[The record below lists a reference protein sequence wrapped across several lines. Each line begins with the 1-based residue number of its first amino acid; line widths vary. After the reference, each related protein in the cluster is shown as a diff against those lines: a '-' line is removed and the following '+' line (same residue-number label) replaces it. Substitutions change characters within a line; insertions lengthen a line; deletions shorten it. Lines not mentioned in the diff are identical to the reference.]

1 MAFQFCTND
10 FYLYAETEP
19 ADPGQTETTV
29 ETGTEEMTDTSDSG
43 EASTDTTTPPEE
55 TPDPAPAPNPEQPAT
70 PQEEQREVAG
80 ILELEFKDEEGNA
93 LKSVDSIALTD
104 KYVGDTIRLTDLG
117 VDTNVADYTLIDIK
131 DSNDSTKDYNQN
143 SVDFVLTM
151 NVTKLQLV
159 YRANPKDQETP
170 PDENNAT
177 TDDSQQGEEESE
189 EAGSATEEELIK
201 EEETEESLD
210 EEFSQKPQNISLSV
224 LLAELTRSD
233 NIPITMVG
241 DDGSTSKGSFEGGA
255 ISESTAPEWEGY
267 TFTNATVTVND
278 IPYEINYLVEYKGGY
293 YYATQDNVNVAT
305 RLDNIDGLVFHY
317 EKNVTRY
324 DVKYNVTGAS
334 AVEGNSFEGV
344 TEVKEGS
351 NLSFSV
357 NTAIGYDAEVM
368 VNGETPSV
376 KEENYGLTK
385 VYTVTNIQNDVNVE
399 INFKEL
405 TEFNID
411 LSWKQTQEG
420 IQHLHEGDVTSLNG
434 DSFSKGEMVTWTI
447 ESDDLTW
454 MLNGLSINGEN
465 INIPTDFSEGN
476 SATTVLTQGKNS
488 GIVVT
493 VTCNGEQEEG
503 HYVDLPWPFE
513 DKWVVD
519 REYYT
524 HTVTIENAQT
534 DLELTYANLRGHKHK
549 EVMPLDITGVTLYAE
564 TTSGVKNL
572 ETATPQEQDIFSD
585 PMKFSFTLNPGYSNP
600 VVKVNGQEKIP
611 VRQSDGSYSFT
622 AEKDRNVVT
631 VSVVATKAEYR
642 VKYDLKGGDDSNTF
656 VDNNFYNV
664 DQPTILVNSNIPT
677 KDKQYFAGWKIKGDE
692 SNKTYQ
698 PGDTVSIQN
707 LAIDGNEIIFEA
719 QWENEATYGS
729 WVDYKVEYQ
738 YQTGIDQY
746 NTDETK
752 TETYSGIF
760 GTTVAMFEAKPAI
773 VVEGV
778 TYYLDSDSEL
788 VGEITGTNQTVI
800 SLKYNRK
807 FSVSYNT
814 NGGTFNSGKS
824 YTSEEVAGDLV
835 RIISEEPIKKGYT
848 FTGWQSEENI
858 QDNTFTMPFKDV
870 TLIAKW
876 EKDNSQWYD
885 LIYDANGGIGGPG
898 AEKEAYL
905 HGAKANLNLSNNP
918 TLEKAKFLGWS
929 ENQIN
934 EILTTAPEEG
944 TIVKEV
950 IFGKSDKTVYAVWA
964 QDEDGDEIP
973 DYEETKY
980 TLTYDGNGNTAGEAP
995 DAEQH
1000 VEKAA
1005 VTLAGQGSLART
1017 KAKFL
1022 GWSQKQTGLITSQDE
1037 AEAANIITNLTMPAE
1052 DTKVYAVWVSDIDE
1066 DEIPDYEEDKYDLIY
1081 DFNGGQDG
1089 PETVEDA
1096 YINKQTVVLDS
1107 STIPE
1112 MEGATFLGWSENQI
1126 NEILTTAP
1134 EEGTIVTEVI
1144 FGESD
1149 KTVYAVWAVDN
1160 NDNNK
1165 PDYTESYSLM
1175 IKYVY
1180 AEDEEGDADL
1190 LPEAYSE
1197 TEMKVGQAYN
1207 VKSPAVEGYVAK
1219 PAAVTG
1225 TIADANV
1232 NATVTYY
1239 LDSNGNGDP
1248 DQDENW
1254 FTVRFL
1260 DYDGTVLSIQ
1270 SVLEGMSAVAP
1281 NNPTRDGYIFTGWD
1295 KSFNVISSNI
1305 DIIAIYQSIP
1315 TPVTPEEPDTP
1326 TPTPGGVD
1334 GDVTTTSEISATT
1347 TDDEEPTEE
1356 PEVEEVEDEETPL
1369 SDGDVEDVE
1378 DNATPKGNN
1387 GIWALI
1393 NLIAAIV
1400 TVILGLILL
1409 LSKRHR
1415 NDEEED
1421 EEERQARMARGEE
1434 KEQEQKRGWICK
1446 VLGVIVAIAS
1456 VVFFILTEDM
1466 SLPMA
1471 LTDKWTI
1478 WMIVIAIVEL
1488 VLVLVGR
1495 HWKDVDDEDQ
1505 EQQA

>member
-434 DSFSKGEMVTWTI
+434 DSFSKGEKVTWTI

-885 LIYDANGGIGGPG
+885 LIYD
-898 AEKEAYL
+898 
-905 HGAKANLNLSNNP
+905 
-918 TLEKAKFLGWS
+918 
-929 ENQIN
+929 
-934 EILTTAPEEG
+934 
-944 TIVKEV
+944 
-950 IFGKSDKTVYAVWA
+950 
-964 QDEDGDEIP
+964 
-973 DYEETKY
+973 
-980 TLTYDGNGNTAGEAP
+980 GNGNTAGEAP

-1315 TPVTPEEPDTP
+1315 TPVTPTP
-1326 TPTPGGVD
+1326 TPDGGGTTTPTTPTTPG
-1334 GDVTTTSEISATT
+1334 ART
-1347 TDDEEPTEE
+1347 TDDGATTDE

-1421 EEERQARMARGEE
+1421 EEERQARIERGEE

-1446 VLGVIVAIAS
+1446 VLGVIVAIVS

-1478 WMIVIAIVEL
+1478 WMVVIAIVEL